1 MNWKRLLAAGCLSLE
16 SAATL
21 NAQTEMGNNSTSSLS
36 PKERAIATLAAFEA
50 KGDTANL
57 KKAAADALD
66 SAALSVNEAKEVFSH
81 LYAYTGFPRSLNALG
96 TLQKL
101 LGERAAAGKHDA
113 AGKDATPLPEDF
125 DALAEGTKIQ
135 TRLTSGQPFNY
146 SFAPATDYYLKA
158 HLFGDIFA
166 RDVLTHDEREIATIS
181 ALAATPGVEAQLKS
195 HISGSRYLGVTDNK
209 LHTLPALLAER
220 VGDTEGYRA
229 AKAVAE
235 VFGEKF
241 DEGQPIEN
249 AIFPKGSPN
258 TAYAKYFTGNSYL
271 AAVLGEGKLPV
282 HNVTFEPRCRNNWHI
297 HHRGGQV
304 LVCVGGEGWYQE
316 WGKPA
321 RRLRPGDA
329 VSVAPEVKHWHGAA
343 AHSWFAHLAIEI
355 PAEGA
360 TNEWLEPVSDKYY
373 DALED

>member
-1 MNWKRLLAAGCLSLE
+1 MEKKT
-16 SAATL
+16 AT
-21 NAQTEMGNNSTSSLS
+21 SLS
-36 PKERAIATLAAFEA
+36 PKEQAIATLAALEA
-50 KGDTANL
+50 KGDTGNL
-57 KKAAADALD
+57 KKATADALD
-66 SAALSVNEAKEVFSH
+66 SAALTVNEAKEVFSH

-96 TLQKL
+96 VLQKL
-101 LGERAAAGKHDA
+101 LDERAAAGKHDP
-113 AGKDATPLPEDF
+113 AGNEATPLPKNF
-125 DALAEGTKIQ
+125 DALAEGTAIQ
-135 TRLTSGQPFNY
+135 TRLTGGKGYTY
-146 SFAPATDYYLKA
+146 SFAPAMDYYLKA

-166 RDVLTHDEREIATIS
+166 RDVLTHNEREIATIS
-181 ALAATPGVEAQLKS
+181 ALAAVRGVEAQLKS
-195 HISGSRYLGVTDNK
+195 HISGSRNMGVTYSQS
-209 LHTLPALLAER
+209 HALPSLLAER
-220 VGDTEGYRA
+220 VGEAEGYRA

-241 DEGQPIEN
+241 DEGQPIED
-249 AIFPKGSPN
+249 AIFPKGEPN

-271 AAVLGEGKLPV
+271 ASVLGEGKLPV

-329 VSVAPEVKHWHGAA
+329 VSVPPEVKHWHGAA

-360 TNEWLEPVSDKYY
+360 TNEWLEPVSEKEY
-373 DALED
+373 DALGD